1 MSEKLPAVRIT
12 ETDIVPLIGRSLE
25 SVRDDLRD
33 SAYIQEALRVLPVG
47 GYRSAIGAFWN
58 AVVDDLRKKII
69 FRSLAL
75 FNKSIK
81 CEREIKTYEDFQDC
95 VNDDQLIEGAYKIG
109 VIGWEASRIL
119 RHAKETRHIFS
130 GHPKSSNPSI
140 VKVMAMMDDCIKYVL
155 NAEYPPKIIDIDEY
169 MTVLASPSFD
179 RNKVA
184 VENALGDLP
193 EVYKNEL
200 INRLFTVYTYKN
212 SPSDLRS
219 NIEFIAPIMWPILPQ
234 DVQVQVVRRV
244 DQAITKGDVAVT
256 EYAFAFV
263 RVVDGTKYLSTT
275 AKKYKLQPLINALEK
290 NVDVFREEN
299 RLVQELEPY
308 SASIPGDLLNQ
319 YVSALTQTYVGHMGS
334 SAHWSRTD
342 FYADQAA
349 LVIPS
354 MFQKFD
360 DQAATAFVHAIRY
373 NDLLKR
379 RIQTPTKLRRL
390 RSLGNIVL
398 SRISASFPE
407 KHLLDALV
415 DEARE
420 EDFLKMIR

>member
-1 MSEKLPAVRIT
+1 MSETLPAIRIT
-12 ETDIVPLIGRSLE
+12 ETDIVPLIGRSIE
-25 SVRDDLRD
+25 SVRDDMRD
-33 SAYIQEALRVLPVG
+33 SPYIQEALRVLPAG

-58 AVVDDLRKKII
+58 AVVDDLRKKIM

-75 FNKSIK
+75 FNKSVA
-81 CEREIKTYEDFQDC
+81 CGREIKTYEDFQDY

-130 GHPKSSNPSI
+130 GHPKSSDPSI

-200 INRLFTVYTYKN
+200 INRLFTGYTHKD
-212 SPSDLRS
+212 SPTDLRS
-219 NIEFIAPIMWPILPQ
+219 NIEFIAPIMWPVLPKE
-234 DVQVQVVRRV
+234 VQVQVVRRV

-256 EYAFAFV
+256 EFAFAFV

-275 AKKYKLQPLINALEK
+275 AKKYRIQPLVESLDK

-308 SASIPGDLLNQ
+308 AASIPSDLMNQ
-319 YVSALTQTYVGHMGS
+319 YVSALTQTFVGRVGS

-342 FYADQAA
+342 FFADQAA
-349 LVIPS
+349 LLIPG
-354 MFQKFD
+354 MFQRFD
-360 DQAATAFVHAIRY
+360 DQAAASFVHSIRN

-379 RIQTPTKLRRL
+379 RIHTPAKMRRL

-407 KHLLDALV
+407 KHVLEALV
-415 DEARE
+415 DEERE
-420 EDFLKMIR
+420 EEFLRTVR

>member
-1 MSEKLPAVRIT
+1 MTDKLLAVRIT

-33 SAYIQEALRVLPVG
+33 SPYILEALKVLPAG

-69 FRSLAL
+69 FRSLSL

-81 CEREIKTYEDFQDC
+81 CDREIKTYEDFQDL
-95 VNDDQLIEGAYKIG
+95 VNDDQLIDGSYKIG

-130 GHPKSSNPSI
+130 GHPKSSDPSI
-140 VKVMAMMDDCIKYVL
+140 VKVMSMMDDCIKYVL

-200 INRLFTVYTYKN
+200 INRLFTVYTHKD

-219 NIEFIAPIMWPILPQ
+219 NIEFIAPIMWPVLPK
-234 DVQVQVVRRV
+234 DVQIQVVRRV
-244 DQAITKGDVAVT
+244 DQAITKGDAPIT

-263 RVVDGTKYLSTT
+263 RVIDGTKYLSAT
-275 AKKYKLQPLINALEK
+275 AKKYRIQPLVEELEK
-290 NVDVFREEN
+290 SVDIFNEEN

-308 SASIPGDLLNQ
+308 SAAIPGDLLPK
-319 YVSALTQTYVGHMGS
+319 YVGALTQTYVGRVGS
-334 SAHWSRTD
+334 SAQWSRTD
-342 FYADQAA
+342 FFADKAA
-349 LVIPS
+349 LVIPG

-360 DQAATAFVHAIRY
+360 DQAATAFVHAIRT
-373 NDLLKR
+373 NDLIKR
-379 RIQTPTKLRRL
+379 RINTPAKLRRL

-398 SRISASFPE
+398 SRISATFPD
-407 KHLLDALV
+407 KHFVEALV
-415 DEARE
+415 DESRE
-420 EDFLKMIR
+420 EEFMKMNR